1 MTPTII
7 CNGYRVISGG
17 FFRTAK
23 PPEARTH
30 G

>member
-1 MTPTII
+1 MTPTIF
-7 CNGYRVISGG
+7 CNGYRILSGG
-17 FFRTAK
+17 FFRTPN